1 MINRQD
7 LINAVRYQTNRL
19 LDIDIVRASGQHT
32 LRTHLQRIISDYAVN
47 AIIDVGANEGGFG
60 ASVRSLGFTGNI
72 YSFEPVAEAFGK
84 LSLAATNDPQWT
96 VFNFAL
102 GAEEAES
109 IIHVSKFSQ
118 FSSILNANDYGNSWE
133 NMKVE
138 SHEKIRVRTLDNC
151 FAEGLIPRQKR
162 ILLKMDT
169 QGFDLQVFRG
179 ADLCLENV
187 CCMLSELSLIPA
199 YSGMPHYLE
208 ALSVYES
215 KGLSVS
221 GFYPITRNPAL
232 ALNEVDCM
240 LVNTRFFQGQ

>member
-7 LINAVRYQTNRL
+7 LINVVRYQTNRL

-32 LRTHLQRIISDYAVN
+32 LRTHMQRVISDYAVD
-47 AIIDVGANEGGFG
+47 AIIDVGASEGGFG
-60 ASVRSLGFTGNI
+60 AYIRSLGFSGSI

-84 LSLAATNDPQWT
+84 LSLAATDDPQWK

-109 IIHVSKFSQ
+109 VINVSKFSQ
-118 FSSILNANDYGNSWE
+118 LSSLLNANDYGNSWE
-133 NMKVE
+133 IMKVE
-138 SHEKIRVRTLDNC
+138 SRQKTRVQTLDNC
-151 FAEGLIPRQKR
+151 FEERLIPRQKR

-179 ADLCLENV
+179 ANKSLENV
-187 CCMLSELSLIPA
+187 CCMLSELSLIPI

-215 KGLSVS
+215 KGFSVS

>member
-32 LRTHLQRIISDYAVN
+32 LRTHLQRVISDYAVD

-84 LSLAATNDPQWT
+84 LSLAATDDPQWT

-109 IIHVSKFSQ
+109 MINVSKFSQ

-179 ADLCLENV
+179 AN
-187 CCMLSELSLIPA
+187 S
-199 YSGMPHYLE
+199 YL
-208 ALSVYES
+208 
-215 KGLSVS
+215 
-221 GFYPITRNPAL
+221 
-232 ALNEVDCM
+232 
-240 LVNTRFFQGQ
+240 